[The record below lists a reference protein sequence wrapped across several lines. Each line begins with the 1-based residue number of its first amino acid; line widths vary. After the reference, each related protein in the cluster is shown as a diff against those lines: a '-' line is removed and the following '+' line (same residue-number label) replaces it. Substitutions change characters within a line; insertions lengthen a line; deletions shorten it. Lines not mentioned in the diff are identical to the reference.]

1 MQFAS
6 LEGSFLKEIA
16 LVARTRSRNLSTSIS
31 GFYQNMAIV
40 GSPPVFVTQL
50 QRDETTTDD
59 TVGWWDLE
67 NPFNSIRLRY
77 EIAKASGVKRSPST
91 GNITMVVNG
100 LPLANN
106 VLPPAL
112 PSPPSALEMDWA
124 AREIQAG
131 TNPSLPDINSVTSA
145 GEAKD
150 LAGLLHSIR
159 QSGWGLLKAL
169 SAGYVTYRFVAL
181 PMMSDLRT
189 LTRLARLV
197 DDRTRELKRLKE
209 GKELRRRV
217 DLGTVTT
224 YLPDVNVTLNSG
236 GAFLPAVAHRSITVH
251 RWGSARWKLS
261 SNAVLP
267 DTNDELRKFAR
278 RLATGATTASAL
290 RTLWELFPWSWFI
303 DWFGQYSQIM
313 ESADRSV
320 PLTIGPMCL
329 METTVSIN
337 TYTPRDTST
346 DDWDWITLSGTHAQ
360 HRTRKWRHGVST
372 VLPIVLPRMP
382 ILTDRHWSILGA
394 LAGCRLAPNNGLVD
408 KLLGDRTGGNGFP
421 LGRRARR
428 RLARMPRR

>member
-159 QSGWGLLKAL
+159 QSGWLVKGPVGRLCNL
-169 SAGYVTYRFVAL
+169 SICCA
-181 PMMSDLRT
+181 
-189 LTRLARLV
+189 
-197 DDRTRELKRLKE
+197 
-209 GKELRRRV
+209 
-217 DLGTVTT
+217 
-224 YLPDVNVTLNSG
+224 
-236 GAFLPAVAHRSITVH
+236 
-251 RWGSARWKLS
+251 
-261 SNAVLP
+261 
-267 DTNDELRKFAR
+267 
-278 RLATGATTASAL
+278 
-290 RTLWELFPWSWFI
+290 
-303 DWFGQYSQIM
+303 
-313 ESADRSV
+313 
-320 PLTIGPMCL
+320 
-329 METTVSIN
+329 
-337 TYTPRDTST
+337 T
-346 DDWDWITLSGTHAQ
+346 DDE
-360 HRTRKWRHGVST
+360 
-372 VLPIVLPRMP
+372 
-382 ILTDRHWSILGA
+382 
-394 LAGCRLAPNNGLVD
+394 
-408 KLLGDRTGGNGFP
+408 
-421 LGRRARR
+421 
-428 RLARMPRR
+428 